1 MNERIRQATNAL
13 DLDIDHVTFLF
24 HGSDARGRTAADHV
38 AGQEKS
44 YRAIACLPALICREH
59 HVGDPDNAVASIQDR
74 SHDKSL

>member
-38 AGQEKS
+38 AGQENHIV
-44 YRAIACLPALICREH
+44 R
-59 HVGDPDNAVASIQDR
+59 
-74 SHDKSL
+74 